1 MDIKNYDKKQIEFM
15 AEEMNLPISK
25 VVMLLD
31 NPPTGVIQPCKD
43 CKEKEKE

>member
-1 MDIKNYDKKQIEFM
+1 MKYDRRQLEFM

-25 VVMLLD
+25 VIMIIE
-31 NPPTGVIQPCKD
+31 NPPTIAGAKPCRD

>member
-1 MDIKNYDKKQIEFM
+1 MKYSRKQLEFM

-25 VVMLLD
+25 VIMIIE
-31 NPPTGVIQPCKD
+31 NPPTIEGAKPCRD